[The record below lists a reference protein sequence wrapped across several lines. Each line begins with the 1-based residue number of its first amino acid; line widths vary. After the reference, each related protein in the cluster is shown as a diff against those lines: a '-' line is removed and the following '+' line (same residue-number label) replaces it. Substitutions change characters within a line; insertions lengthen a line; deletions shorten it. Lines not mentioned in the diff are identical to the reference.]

1 MRPNTLAEAVER
13 IQAGSAQDVELA
25 EFVDTFDLANTD
37 NDRYA
42 SIECEPKLTGDVRLD
57 ALVGAIAE
65 YLAKQRRLGRVP
77 HWVSDPARRLTSP
90 WFTTASPSDA
100 MREYLTFASPAEF
113 ASRNI
118 FTEER
123 PLRRGRGRHGTR
135 SRKVRPSR
143 PEDASG
149 RRGRFRGLGDP
160 QSAGGAGQFSASI
173 RRGSAGG
180 GTRWPRHR
188 NRDLPACRREDL
200 RRGRP
205 KSPCPP
211 PHPGSESAGRGC
223 RRGRGAGGYPQTR
236 RARPEPGGGTPE
248 SGSGCSLAR

>member
-25 EFVDTFDLANTD
+25 EFVDTFDLAKTD
-37 NDRYA
+37 RDRYA
-42 SIECEPKLTGDVRLD
+42 SIEREPKLTGDAGLAQQPRPGD

-77 HWVSDPARRLTSP
+77 HWVSNPARRLTSP

-123 PLRRGRGRHGTR
+123 PLRRARG
-135 SRKVRPSR
+135 
-143 PEDASG
+143 
-149 RRGRFRGLGDP
+149 P
-160 QSAGGAGQFSASI
+160 QPVKI
-173 RRGSAGG
+173 
-180 GTRWPRHR
+180 
-188 NRDLPACRREDL
+188 
-200 RRGRP
+200 
-205 KSPCPP
+205 
-211 PHPGSESAGRGC
+211 
-223 RRGRGAGGYPQTR
+223 
-236 RARPEPGGGTPE
+236 
-248 SGSGCSLAR
+248 